1 MSDSVVLI
9 VLKAFLQNPAKEY
22 GKVGRTVPD

>member
-9 VLKAFLQNPAKEY
+9 VVKASLQNPAKEY
-22 GKVGRTVPD
+22 GEVGRTVFD